1 LRQALHQ
8 AAFVGNEQLVL
19 LQELCHLLKVTSDD
33 MQAVAAATK
42 KLSPR
47 KCFRN
52 RESILK
58 SLHQSHHIST
68 RHVQMLFERKSQ
80 SGFSVAMEVAM
91 EETFQWWK

>member
-1 LRQALHQ
+1 VAI
-8 AAFVGNEQLVL
+8 VGNEHLVS
-19 LQELCHLLKVTSDD
+19 LQELFTSDD
-33 MQAVAAATK
+33 MQAVAAAMK
-42 KLSPR
+42 KLSPG

-58 SLHQSHHIST
+58 SLHQSSYFHET
-68 RHVQMLFERKSQ
+68 GPDAFERKSQ